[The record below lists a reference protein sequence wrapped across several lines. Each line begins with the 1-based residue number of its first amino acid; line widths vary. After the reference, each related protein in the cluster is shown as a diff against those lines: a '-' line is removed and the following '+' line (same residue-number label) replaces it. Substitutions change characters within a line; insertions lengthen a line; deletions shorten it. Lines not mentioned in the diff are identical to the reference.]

1 MSWLVLNDL
10 LSHNQHEST
19 VVAALGLVKR
29 LFYVNLLNLLKLV
42 LSSTTV
48 LIVVFLLLFDA
59 ALIKFRPLQYVSDLR
74 FIPLD
79 QHPMFSKIP
88 LYMESTDKVDL
99 LVLGSSLP
107 MCAIAEQDERLFGVP
122 HCKDLSQ
129 LRRYVGAKY
138 LEQEMSI
145 HLSRQIK
152 AANLSI
158 VACMASDM
166 FIILQKSL
174 QAGRKPHLAVL
185 CISPRDF
192 VDNCIQ
198 PIGRTPPFEIL
209 QDWKSLGDILRRD
222 LPIAETRDL
231 LVSGIWYYYRVKVDY
246 RTLFTQFFS
255 NLVSHP
261 ASLYYASQAPDA
273 AVLTTSSSTVD
284 KEAQAQSMTVDKRYR
299 PPNFKRFELEIDY
312 FRKILALCK
321 SENIQCVVVNMP
333 VSVAHRALLDQRLD
347 QRYLR
352 ETQDACRVYSAH
364 YLNFNDQELGD
375 DDFVDGFHVN
385 SAGAE
390 KVMKR
395 LAIQLYRVGPT
406 VVLQRR

>member
-1 MSWLVLNDL
+1 
-10 LSHNQHEST
+10 
-19 VVAALGLVKR
+19 
-29 LFYVNLLNLLKLV
+29 
-42 LSSTTV
+42 
-48 LIVVFLLLFDA
+48 LIFVFLFLFDA

-88 LYMESTDKVDL
+88 LYMESTDQVDL

-107 MCAIAEQDERLFGVP
+107 MCAIAEQDERVFGTP
-122 HCKDLSQ
+122 HCKDLTQ
-129 LRRYVGAKY
+129 LRRYIGAKY

-145 HLSRQIK
+145 RLSRPIK

-222 LPIAETRDL
+222 LPLGETRDL
-231 LVSGIWYYYRVKVDY
+231 LISGVWYYYRVKVDY

-261 ASLYYASQAPDA
+261 ASLYDASQVPDA
-273 AVLTTSSSTVD
+273 TVLPSSSA
-284 KEAQAQSMTVDKRYR
+284 EREIQATNLTVDKRYR
-299 PPNFKRFELEIDY
+299 PPNFKRYELEIDY
-312 FRKILALCK
+312 FRRILALCK

-347 QRYLR
+347 RRYLS
-352 ETQDACRVYSAH
+352 ETQEACHVYGAQ
-364 YLNFNDQELGD
+364 YLNFNDQELGNS
-375 DDFVDGFHVN
+375 DFVDGFHVN

-395 LAIQLYRVGPT
+395 LVGGLT
-406 VVLQRR
+406 QTSALTSNQNR